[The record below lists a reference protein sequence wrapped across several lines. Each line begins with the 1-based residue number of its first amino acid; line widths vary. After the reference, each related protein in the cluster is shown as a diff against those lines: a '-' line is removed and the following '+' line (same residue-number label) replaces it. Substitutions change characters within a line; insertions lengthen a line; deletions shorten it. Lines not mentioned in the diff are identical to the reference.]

1 MFCSS
6 CGAKLPDTVKFCP
19 ECGAKVIAAI
29 NDGAKTVKK
38 QEKAKEAQSIEE
50 SKSFEFVTDDGIF
63 GMKGVNRSFKTT
75 AVVSSTSIDLLI
87 QKGRYSDTIDSRKD
101 KHTVIQRNQIVSV
114 NLQRK
119 YHLGL
124 LLTALLFLIGMITVS
139 VWCILPAL
147 LILPAAVKK
156 AIVISTSDGKKVWF
170 YCSRRDPHKEFVEMV
185 VGK

>member
-1 MFCSS
+1 MA
-6 CGAKLPDTVKFCP
+6 GT
-19 ECGAKVIAAI
+19 G
-29 NDGAKTVKK
+29 GK
-38 QEKAKEAQSIEE
+38 QR
-50 SKSFEFVTDDGIF
+50 GIRLRW
-63 GMKGVNRSFKTT
+63 MMILM
-75 AVVSSTSIDLLI
+75 AVLA
-87 QKGRYSDTIDSRKD
+87 G
-101 KHTVIQRNQIVSV
+101 
-114 NLQRK
+114 
-119 YHLGL
+119 